1 MNNQMIKNK
10 LAQATTII
18 PPIASLHLFLFQNAS
33 FFIFVAC
40 ILIWYYVF
48 LNLISNTVEFSCFFN
63 YKLYFLLVLKHFLNV
78 LWHHLL
84 QICQFSH
91 ENIFVVC
98 NLCVVEKILK
108 IVVNIAYYLIFIC
121 FWKTCTHII
130 ILCSH
135 DLLVWVFFSKLFF
148 NFLQECKSNFIFEI
162 CRSHTDI

>member
-1 MNNQMIKNK
+1 MYHIVFNYRSRQASKNMNNQMIKNK

-84 QICQFSH
+84 QICQFPH

-98 NLCVVEKILK
+98 NLCAVKKILRNSCK
-108 IVVNIAYYLIFIC
+108 YSVLFDFYMFMKNLHSYHNPLLPWSLSLSIF
-121 FWKTCTHII
+121 
-130 ILCSH
+130 L
-135 DLLVWVFFSKLFF
+135 
-148 NFLQECKSNFIFEI
+148 
-162 CRSHTDI
+162 